1 MNFKI
6 AHLYP
11 NQMNLYGDKGNVIA
25 LTRRAEWHGLQPQVI
40 TLSPGETFAPDDFDL
55 LFIGGG
61 QDREQKLICQDFL
74 DIKKNCLIDAVENDM
89 VILAICG
96 GYQLLG
102 KYYKVDENQIIPGIG
117 ILDVWTVAG
126 SRRLIGN
133 VIVETNT
140 PGGTLV
146 GFENHSG
153 LTYLGAAAT
162 PLGKVIAGYGNN
174 GEDGSEGCIYRN
186 VFGSYLHGS
195 LLPKN
200 PALADYLLQLA
211 LKRRG
216 IDWKFKTL
224 NDEIELSAHQVAEKI
239 AKQAKKN
246 PGVR

>member
-200 PALADYLLQLA
+200 PALACLLYTSPSP
-211 LKRRG
+211 R
-216 IDWKFKTL
+216 D
-224 NDEIELSAHQVAEKI
+224 
-239 AKQAKKN
+239 
-246 PGVR
+246 